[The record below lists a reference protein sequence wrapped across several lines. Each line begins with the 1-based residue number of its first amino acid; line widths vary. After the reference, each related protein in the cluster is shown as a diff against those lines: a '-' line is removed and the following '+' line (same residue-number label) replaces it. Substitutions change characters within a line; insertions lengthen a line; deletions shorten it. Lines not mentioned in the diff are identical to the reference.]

1 MESIISTFKYNWTM
15 GDEGKVLVVMF
26 LVLVLGFFVGVF
38 GFLMPYL
45 ISAKSTLLVIFGF
58 IAPFVYAG
66 LVVNF
71 YRIFFSY

>member
-26 LVLVLGFFVGVF
+26 LVLVLGSFVGVF

-71 YRIFFSY
+71 YRIFFSD